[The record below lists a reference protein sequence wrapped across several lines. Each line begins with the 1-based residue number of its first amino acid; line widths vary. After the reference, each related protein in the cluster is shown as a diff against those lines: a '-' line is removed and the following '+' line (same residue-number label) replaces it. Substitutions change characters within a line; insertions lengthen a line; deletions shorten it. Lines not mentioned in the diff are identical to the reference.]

1 MWNPSDLTRRLPV
14 YVNRHAMK
22 LGPGMSGPALAQM
35 TLGVMALML
44 VAFAPPAQGRML
56 IVPLDGEPIAGTAIR
71 QLHATP
77 LAAGPLPGS
86 WIVDGKRRSLSGLW
100 SEGIIV
106 LAAPEAICG
115 GAASGG

>member
-1 MWNPSDLTRRLPV
+1 
-14 YVNRHAMK
+14 MK
-22 LGPGMSGPALAQM
+22 LEPGIAGPAVAQV

-56 IVPLDGEPIAGTAIR
+56 IVPLDGQLISGSAIH

-77 LAAGPLPGS
+77 LAAGPFPGS
-86 WIVDGKRRSLSGLW
+86 WIVDGERRELAGLW
-100 SEGIIV
+100 SEGIVV

-115 GAASGG
+115 GAASGGAGNA